1 MIPSWQLPRDGRPA
15 TFLGRQVDLWR
26 GRAGRPVLRCFDGGK
41 NGVADLVVALLVL
54 LGFRLLGL
62 FTITRRCRFTAME
75 TSLHRKLKELYAANP
90 ECIEVLESRYRIDA
104 LDRDGVIVEIQ
115 HSGLGAIRKKIRQL
129 LDEDYYVRIIKPCL
143 QSKLVATV
151 DAETLSVIRQRKS
164 PKKIRAIDIFRELIH
179 FTQVY
184 PHPQLTLELLFVD
197 SIEIRIDTP
206 RRGRR
211 KQYKTLDVDLV
222 RVPDPSE
229 AIVLATLSDLWDL
242 LGRPKLPKRFDTQQL
257 AEAIGEPRW
266 FAQQIAY
273 VLKSCGATK
282 VCDKRGNAIVY
293 RAA

>member
-1 MIPSWQLPRDGRPA
+1 
-15 TFLGRQVDLWR
+15 
-26 GRAGRPVLRCFDGGK
+26 
-41 NGVADLVVALLVL
+41 VADLVVALLVL

-90 ECIEVLESRYRIDA
+90 ECIEVLESKYRIDA

-129 LDEDYYVRIIKPCL
+129 LDDDYYVRIIKPCL

-151 DAETLSVIRQRKS
+151 DPETLSVIRQRRS

-242 LGRPKLPKRFDTQQL
+242 LGRTKLPKRFDTQQL